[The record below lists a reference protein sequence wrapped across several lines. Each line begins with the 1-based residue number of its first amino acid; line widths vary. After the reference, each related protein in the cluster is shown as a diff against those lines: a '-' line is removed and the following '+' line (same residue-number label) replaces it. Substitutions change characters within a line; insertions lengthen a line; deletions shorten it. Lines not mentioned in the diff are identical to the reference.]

1 MDLNKEIL
9 SNIVIFEKYSKFIEE
24 KKRRETFNEIA
35 YRNRDM
41 HLKKYSSLPPEMILL
56 INKVYGPAL
65 RYADHNEVVGLL
77 NCVQQ
82 EFYRRFT
89 APYED
94 LKIEEQGD
102 LQDL

>member
-1 MDLNKEIL
+1 
-9 SNIVIFEKYSKFIEE
+9 VPY
-24 KKRRETFNEIA
+24 IA
-35 YRNRDM
+35 RKDRAQYQKAIDELAR
-41 HLKKYSSLPPEMILL
+41 LVPPDRMARPGHMNYIISLL
-56 INKVYGPAL
+56 IQRVYGNSM

-94 LKIEEQGD
+94 VKIEQEGD
-102 LQDL
+102 LTEL

>member
-1 MDLNKEIL
+1 MPYINRNERQQYQEIL
-9 SNIVIFEKYSKFIEE
+9 SRLAALIPADRA
-24 KKRRETFNEIA
+24 KRPGHMNYAI
-35 YRNRDM
+35 
-41 HLKKYSSLPPEMILL
+41 SLL

>member
-1 MDLNKEIL
+1 MP
-9 SNIVIFEKYSKFIEE
+9 Y
-24 KKRRETFNEIA
+24 IA
-35 YRNRDM
+35 RKDRAQYQKAIDELAR
-41 HLKKYSSLPPEMILL
+41 LVPPDRMARPGHMNYIISLL
-56 INKVYGPAL
+56 IQRVYGNSM

-94 LKIEEQGD
+94 VKIEQEGD
-102 LQDL
+102 LTEL

>member
-1 MDLNKEIL
+1 MPYIARKDRAQYQHAI
-9 SNIVIFEKYSKFIEE
+9 
-24 KKRRETFNEIA
+24 NELA
-35 YRNRDM
+35 K
-41 HLKKYSSLPPEMILL
+41 LVPPDRMARPGHMNYIISLL
-56 INKVYGPAL
+56 IQRVYGESM

-94 LKIEEQGD
+94 EKIEQEGD
-102 LQDL
+102 LTEL